1 PRLSAHE
8 RPGRRGRAARARH
21 SHRHGPGAGLLRDRL
36 GGRQLVELDLVGQTS
51 SAAAGPTPGAAE
63 WALDSHAVP
72 QFNGRFN
79 RLQAELE
86 RWRAEGF
93 RTRLVAGDERQAE
106 HLRQILREHGLEAAA
121 GAALDGPEPLA
132 IVVGELASGFAIP
145 ALGVVVL

>member
-1 PRLSAHE
+1 PSPPRVELLADTIDALRRYDPTAH
-8 RPGRRGRAARARH
+8 RSPAALRRLAVLPLATVGDRRGRLLDYLPASAPVVVDAPRVLDTPTDTD
-21 SHRHGPGAGLLRDRL
+21 PGAGLLRHRL

-93 RTRLVAGDERQAE
+93 RTRLV
-106 HLRQILREHGLEAAA
+106 
-121 GAALDGPEPLA
+121 
-132 IVVGELASGFAIP
+132 
-145 ALGVVVL
+145 